1 MMRDL
6 MYRGPD
12 SAEGTH
18 LLDSRVIYGLFGS
31 KDNQE
36 GVKSFFEKRPP
47 KFEGRVPQDAP
58 DAYPWWSPVD
68 ISYVKG
74 AEKAKL

>member
-1 MMRDL
+1 

-18 LLDSRVIYGLFGS
+18 LLDSKVIHGLFGS
-31 KDNQE
+31 KDNVE

-47 KFEGRVPQDAP
+47 TFTGSVPEHAP
-58 DAYPWWSPVD
+58 GAYPWWEPVD
-68 ISYVKG
+68 IG
-74 AEKAKL
+74 HKAGPRMGGGSKL